1 MEKMACPFAGW
12 EIRRDICAGECEL
25 RELAETGGT
34 GRGVLEH
41 IRVPRSPEEPERLAS
56 EGYDRETLKRG
67 YQKQAKAILE
77 GIKRVEAL
85 KGKYLVRCEDWA
97 ARPAADGVGW
107 EIALREEATLPLPI
121 LLRAKGELSETAVIH
136 LGRDLTLALDELEAT
151 GMHHGSV
158 TAWTARAC
166 EDGTFKLTAPMGIPN
181 LESEFCAPEV
191 AAGESP
197 DERSDLYAVG
207 MILYGCLS
215 GDPMPFTKDGEEVAA
230 LRPGGADLPEPK
242 RGSEAFR
249 AVVRKA
255 CAWRP
260 EDRFACAEE
269 FRAAL
274 EALNTEESVPVG
286 GRTCPVC
293 GSAVAAGM
301 RFCTHCGAAMTDA
314 EAEPEIIEEPSIP
327 LEPELPVSPAPV
339 PTAVPEI
346 HPAQRS
352 HGRFSSGDGSRK
364 KLLILLIILLGLLA
378 AGIITLLILHPWK
391 TTNPPA
397 EPANTADVQSGT
409 GGKTG
414 EDAGTAQAGG
424 KTGGG
429 DDAQATEIV
438 MPEMSQYIEVIYGG
452 EGKPATLTLFT
463 WKDGMW
469 VSEMTCPAWVGQN
482 GITAA
487 KAEGDGCT
495 PAGTFDLLFYM
506 ASSDQ
511 NSAMTFYQ
519 VRSGDVWV
527 EDAESQYY
535 NTLQNGTGDWKVSS
549 DMYAHLT
556 GGTFSASIVF
566 AYNGDC
572 RTAGSATA
580 GAGSAIFIE
589 GVSEPEL
596 GPTWGSVCISQ
607 QNMTWL
613 LSLLDASRN
622 PTVTIR

>member
-1 MEKMACPFAGW
+1 
-12 EIRRDICAGECEL
+12 
-25 RELAETGGT
+25 
-34 GRGVLEH
+34 
-41 IRVPRSPEEPERLAS
+41 
-56 EGYDRETLKRG
+56 
-67 YQKQAKAILE
+67 
-77 GIKRVEAL
+77 
-85 KGKYLVRCEDWA
+85 
-97 ARPAADGVGW
+97 
-107 EIALREEATLPLPI
+107 
-121 LLRAKGELSETAVIH
+121 
-136 LGRDLTLALDELEAT
+136 
-151 GMHHGSV
+151 
-158 TAWTARAC
+158 
-166 EDGTFKLTAPMGIPN
+166 
-181 LESEFCAPEV
+181 
-191 AAGESP
+191 
-197 DERSDLYAVG
+197 

-215 GDPMPFTKDGEEVAA
+215 GDPMPFTKTGEEAAA

-242 RGSEAFR
+242 RGSEGLR

-260 EDRFACAEE
+260 EERFACAED

-274 EALNTEESVPVG
+274 EALDEEESAPAA

-293 GSAVAAGM
+293 GGAVAEGM
-301 RFCTHCGAAMTDA
+301 RFCTHCGAAMTEPA
-314 EAEPEIIEEPSIP
+314 AEPVAQAE
-327 LEPELPVSPAPV
+327 PVSAFVPETPAPDR
-339 PTAVPEI
+339 PAKPEP
-346 HPAQRS
+346 HPVKRS
-352 HGRFSSGDGSRK
+352 HGRSASGDGSRK
-364 KLLILLIILLGLLA
+364 KLLILLAILLGLLA
-378 AGIITLLILHPWK
+378 AGLITLLVLQPW
-391 TTNPPA
+391 NPSQPSG
-397 EPANTADVQSGT
+397 EPATSADVQTGTDAQT

-414 EDAGTAQAGG
+414 DDAGAGQ
-424 KTGGG
+424 TGEKPGAG
-429 DDAQATEIV
+429 DDAQTTETV

-482 GITAA
+482 GITAT

-495 PAGTFDLLFYM
+495 PAGTFDVLFYM
-506 ASSDQ
+506 ASTDQ

-527 EDAESQYY
+527 EDADSQYY
-535 NTLQNGTGDWKVSS
+535 NTLQNGTGDWKSSS

-566 AYNGDC
+566 SYNGDC

-589 GVSEPEL
+589 GVSETEL